1 MKKDILKTAIL
12 STFSENET
20 IAYFSGEHF
29 PISNIYIGETSPVP
43 NYSADERFFSRHHV
57 FEYVLSGEGNLVANN
72 KSLPI
77 KAGDTIIIRS
87 NTNYSI
93 TQNELK
99 PLKKIWI
106 MLSATYVTTML
117 EKFHLTTGVYNIN
130 NEFNFKN
137 LASLIKSSDDNSLL
151 FFIAEN
157 IHEIITRTSSLNFKL
172 FQSPA
177 MIIKSKLDSLV
188 YEKYQIKNI
197 AEDLGLSLSTLTRTF
212 KQAFNVTPGQY
223 IIDTK
228 INVAKS
234 LLSSSKLPIKNISYL
249 LNFTD
254 EYYFTYIFTKK
265 TGISPSNF
273 RKQSR

>member
-1 MKKDILKTAIL
+1 MKKNILKSTIL
-12 STFSENET
+12 STFSENEN
-20 IAYFSGEHF
+20 IAYFTGDSF
-29 PISNIYIGETSPVP
+29 PISNIYIGITSPAP
-43 NYSADERFFSRHHV
+43 NYSADERYFSRHHV
-57 FEYVLSGEGNLVANN
+57 FEYVLEGEGNLIANR
-72 KSLPI
+72 KTFPI
-77 KAGDTIIIRS
+77 KAGSTILVRS
-87 NTNYSI
+87 STNYSI
-93 TQNELK
+93 TQNEDK

-106 MLSATYVTTML
+106 MFSATYITTML
-117 EKFHLTTGVYNIN
+117 EKYHLYTGVYNVN

-137 LASLIKSSDDNSLL
+137 LSSLIKSSDDNSLL
-151 FFIAEN
+151 FFISEN
-157 IHEIITRTSSLNFKL
+157 IHEIITRTASLNFKL

-197 AEDLGLSLSTLTRTF
+197 AEDLGLSISTLTRTF

-234 LLSSSKLPIKNISYL
+234 LLTSSKLPIRNISYL

-265 TGISPSNF
+265 TGISPSNY
-273 RKQSR
+273 RKQTR